1 VRKLYRITRWF
12 LGILAIAIIVLGSV
26 LAYTPSCPESPET
39 TAQTGSMAAIQRRCY
54 GPPQVLELVHVPRPA
69 PAAGQLLVKVH
80 AASVN
85 PLDWHVMRGKPY
97 VMRMDSGIGVPKNAG
112 MGYDFSGSVE
122 SVGAAVTKFKIGD
135 DVFGGRRGAF
145 AEYLVVDEADV
156 ARKPANASH
165 TDAAAVPI
173 AAVTALQALRNE
185 GHLTAGQKVLIN
197 GASGGVGTYAVQIAK
212 ALGAEVTGVC
222 STRNV
227 GLVASLGADRVL
239 DYKNVDFTRDAAR
252 YDLVVDTVGNRSIGE
267 VLGVL
272 QPQGIYVVV
281 GAPGNDPWLGPL
293 SKLLAAKVRGAFTD
307 HPLKFFI
314 ADLNARDLGEIA
326 NLMLSGRVKSV
337 IDRAYPLAQVPQAIA
352 YLEEGHARGKVVIS
366 ISP

>member
-1 VRKLYRITRWF
+1 MKRRYKVASWF
-12 LGILAIAIIVLGSV
+12 LGIPAIAIVVLGSV
-26 LAYTPSCPESPET
+26 LAYTPACSESVEAAAP
-39 TAQTGSMAAIQRRCY
+39 AGSMAAIQRRCY
-54 GPPQVLELVHVPRPA
+54 GPPQVLELVHVPRPV
-69 PAAGQLLVKVH
+69 PAAGELLVKVH

-85 PLDWHVMRGKPY
+85 PLDWHVMRGKPFI
-97 VMRMDSGIGVPKNAG
+97 MRMDSGIGVPKNPK
-112 MGYDFSGSVE
+112 MGVDFSGTVE
-122 SVGAAVTKFKIGD
+122 AVGAGVKTFKVGD

-145 AEYLVVDEADV
+145 AEYLAVNEADV

-165 TDAAAVPI
+165 ADAAAVPI

-185 GHLTAGQKVLIN
+185 GHLKAGQKVLIN

-239 DYKNVDFTRDAAR
+239 DYQNVDFTRDAAR

-267 VLGVL
+267 VLEVL

-281 GAPGNDPWLGPL
+281 GAPSNDPWLGPV
-293 SKLLAAKVRGAFTD
+293 SKLIAAKARGSFTD

-314 ADLNARDLGEIA
+314 ADLNATDLGEVA
-326 NLMLSGRVKSV
+326 NMMLSGRVKSV
-337 IDRAYPLAQVPQAIA
+337 IDRTYPLAQVPQAVA
-352 YLEEGHARGKVVIS
+352 YVEEGHARGKVIVS